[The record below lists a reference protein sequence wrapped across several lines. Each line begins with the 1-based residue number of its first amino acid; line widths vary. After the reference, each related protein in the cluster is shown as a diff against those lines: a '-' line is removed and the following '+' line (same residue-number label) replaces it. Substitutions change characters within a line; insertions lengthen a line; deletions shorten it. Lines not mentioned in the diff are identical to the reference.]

1 MLPERI
7 ANAFSTGHTAPMDAP
22 SVGRIRELPYLR
34 DLTDE
39 EFRAFAASIVVKEY
53 GPRDIVMS
61 ASEPPPGF
69 FIVVEGKARIYRV
82 GRDGRE
88 QTLRLVRP
96 GDTFGEVP
104 VFDDGPSPAWVEA
117 LEETRLVILP
127 TAEFRQLILQEP
139 RIALSL
145 LRQFARRIRVLT
157 RQVEEMSLQTVE
169 SRLARYLFQLAQEE
183 GADDERGIIVPRQLT
198 QQDLATIVGSV
209 REVVGRTMKT
219 LEREGVIEIERDR
232 VIIRDIERLG
242 SSL

>member
-1 MLPERI
+1 MDVQSIERI
-7 ANAFSTGHTAPMDAP
+7 RG
-22 SVGRIRELPYLR
+22 LPYLR
-34 DLTDE
+34 DLTAE
-39 EFRAFAASIVVKEY
+39 EFQAFATCIAVKAY
-53 GPRDIVMS
+53 APRDVVMP
-61 ASEPPPGF
+61 AGEPPPGF
-69 FIVVEGKARIYRV
+69 FIVLKGKARIYRV
-82 GRDGRE
+82 GKDGRE
-88 QTLRLVRP
+88 QTLRLVRA

-117 LEETRLVILP
+117 LEDSEYVLLP
-127 TAEFRQLILQEP
+127 TAEFRDLISHEP

-145 LRQFARRIRVLT
+145 LRQFARRIRILT

-183 GADDERGIIVPRQLT
+183 GEPDDRGIVVPRQLT

-242 SSL
+242 ASL